1 MRRGHLKSN
10 RGSLFFIFS
19 FSPLF
24 MLSFIVLIG
33 LLPKP
38 IRTVFV
44 VRLYMASYKTLKVA
58 FKANHQQKGMLLPPD
73 LTALIATDHPV
84 RVVNEVP

>member
-1 MRRGHLKSN
+1 
-10 RGSLFFIFS
+10 
-19 FSPLF
+19 
-24 MLSFIVLIG
+24 
-33 LLPKP
+33 
-38 IRTVFV
+38 
-44 VRLYMASYKTLKVA
+44 MASYKTLKVA